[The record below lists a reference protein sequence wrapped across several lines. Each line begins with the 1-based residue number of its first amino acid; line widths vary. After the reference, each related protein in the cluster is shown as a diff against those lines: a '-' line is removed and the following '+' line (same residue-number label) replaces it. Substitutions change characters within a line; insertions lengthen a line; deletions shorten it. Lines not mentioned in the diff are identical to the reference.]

1 MNELN
6 ISSILLKC
14 RKEKGVTQE
23 AVASYVGVS
32 KASVSKWEKGV
43 SYPDITLLPLLAN
56 YFQISIDELIGY
68 RPQLEDQEIW
78 RLYREFSEKFTLRPF
93 EEAVKETREYQR
105 KYDACHPFLFAL
117 AQLYLNYSV
126 NAPSKE
132 QGEQLLAE
140 AEHFCKRIQKESKDT
155 LLKKDALSME
165 AFIHLLNKK
174 PERALELLGSR
185 IRAKLPSEQ
194 LMIQAYQM
202 LGEKE
207 RAMGMLQGILYQNL
221 VETMDYLGTYIDL
234 SEEENKKEEGIQRL
248 QDFLRIFSLKQLIPH
263 KTMGIYLYFALFYA
277 ERKNKE
283 KVVHWLEEFTELI
296 EQEKEHFTIHGDFF
310 FDRMEKALLEMGL
323 GNQLPRSS
331 EIIRREILPAVAE
344 NPAFYFLKEDPRYL
358 NIIKRIKTALEKE
371 AYGE

>member
-1 MNELN
+1 M
-6 ISSILLKC
+6 
-14 RKEKGVTQE
+14 
-23 AVASYVGVS
+23 
-32 KASVSKWEKGV
+32 
-43 SYPDITLLPLLAN
+43 AN

-93 EEAVKETREYQR
+93 EEVVKETRGVSKENTTP
-105 KYDACHPFLFAL
+105 AIPFCLPW

-126 NAPSKE
+126 NAHLRKK

-165 AFIHLLNKK
+165 AFIHLRNKK
-174 PERALELLGSR
+174 PERALELLGTR

-234 SEEENKKEEGIQRL
+234 SEEENKKEEGIQKASGFFCGS
-248 QDFLRIFSLKQLIPH
+248 FL
-263 KTMGIYLYFALFYA
+263 
-277 ERKNKE
+277 
-283 KVVHWLEEFTELI
+283 
-296 EQEKEHFTIHGDFF
+296 
-310 FDRMEKALLEMGL
+310 
-323 GNQLPRSS
+323 
-331 EIIRREILPAVAE
+331 
-344 NPAFYFLKEDPRYL
+344 
-358 NIIKRIKTALEKE
+358 
-371 AYGE
+371 